1 MTTSTLATPPRA
13 APPSA
18 GPKTRTPGMKFLMT
32 LLIGFALSIPL
43 FSVWLLVYD
52 RQSQSETA
60 QSSIVEGW
68 GGPQVVAGPV
78 LVIPWERDEII
89 NSEVNG
95 KQISRKER
103 VGHQLVLSPVT
114 AVLDNKVKPERRKRS
129 IYEAVVYETHL
140 TGKVRFELPKDLA
153 RFDVDPAALQFARA
167 ELQFGLKDPR
177 GIFGPPPSINVGGK
191 ALPLQPGHGLNATG
205 GKGFFT
211 WLDAGALAAGAIDA
225 DFTADFRGNAS
236 LALVPRAGDT
246 VWTVTSAWP
255 NPSFVG
261 DFLPTSRKVSA
272 DGFSATY
279 RVGNLALGQALV
291 NAEDSAPGDTAAAS
305 DPASRYEGG
314 GSGGAAAFAKIDL
327 VQPVDLYDQ
336 VSRAAKYGFLFI
348 GFTFLTFLMFDLIGG
363 VRVSGVEYLM
373 VGSGLILFF
382 VMLLAFA
389 EVIGFGFAYL
399 VASGAIIGLITA
411 YSTAVLKT
419 RQRATLVGGL
429 LAALYAVLYVLL
441 SLEAYALLIGSLML
455 FAALAGVMYVTRNL
469 DWSGTKGKSDA
480 IA

>member
-1 MTTSTLATPPRA
+1 MTTKTVETPPRP
-13 APPSA
+13 APAPS
-18 GPKTRTPGMKFLMT
+18 KERTPGMKFLFM
-32 LLIGFALSIPL
+32 LLIGFVLTIPL

-68 GGPQVVAGPV
+68 GGPQVIAGPV
-78 LVIPWERDEII
+78 LVIPWQRQ
-89 NSEVNG
+89 EVVSVEENG
-95 KQISRKER
+95 KTVTRSQAVAHE
-103 VGHQLVLSPVT
+103 LVLSPIT
-114 AVLDNKVKPERRKRS
+114 AAIESGVKPERRKRS

-140 TGKVRFELPKDLA
+140 TGKVKFELPADLS
-153 RFDVDPAALQFARA
+153 RFDVDRGALEMNRA
-167 ELQFGLKDPR
+167 ELRFGLQDPR
-177 GIFGPPPSINVGGK
+177 GIFGPPPSIRVGGK
-191 ALPLQPGHGLNATG
+191 ALPLQPDHGLAATG

-211 WLDAGALAAGAIDA
+211 WLDATPLTTGAIEA

-236 LALVPRAGDT
+236 LTLVPRAGDT
-246 VWTVTSAWP
+246 RWTVTSAWP
-255 NPSFVG
+255 NPSFQG
-261 DFLPTSRKVSA
+261 GFLPTSRKVS
-272 DGFSATY
+272 DTGFTATY
-279 RVGNLALGQALV
+279 RVGNLALGQPLV
-291 NAEDSAPGDTAAAS
+291 NADDSGTEGAIEAS
-305 DPASRYEGG
+305 KGRIYDGSGG
-314 GSGGAAAFAKIDL
+314 GSTAPVAQVDL

-373 VGSGLILFF
+373 VGCGLILFF

-389 EVIGFGFAYL
+389 EVIGFGLAYL
-399 VASGAIIGLITA
+399 VASGAIIGLISA

-429 LAALYAVLYVLL
+429 LAGLYTVLYVLL

-469 DWSGTKGKSDA
+469 DWSGVRTKSEDA
-480 IA
+480 A

>member
-1 MTTSTLATPPRA
+1 VTTLSTPPSAAPA
-13 APPSA
+13 APPVR
-18 GPKTRTPGMKFLMT
+18 KERTPAMKFLLT

-78 LVIPWERDEII
+78 LVIPWERQEIVTV
-89 NSEVNG
+89 EENG
-95 KQISRKER
+95 KSVTRSQTVAHELI
-103 VGHQLVLSPVT
+103 LSPVT
-114 AVLDNKVKPERRKRS
+114 ADLDTIIKPERRKRS
-129 IYEAVVYETHL
+129 IYEAVVYETRL
-140 TGKVRFELPKDLA
+140 NGKVKFELPADLA
-153 RFDVDPAALQFARA
+153 RFDVDRAALQYARA
-167 ELQFGLKDPR
+167 ELRFGLQDPR
-177 GIFGPPPSINVGGK
+177 GIFGPPPSIKVAGQ

-211 WLDAGALAAGAIDA
+211 WLNAASLEKGPIEAE
-225 DFTADFRGNAS
+225 FTADFRGNAS

-246 VWTVTSAWP
+246 RWKVTSTWA
-255 NPSFVG
+255 NPSFQG
-261 DFLPTSRKVSA
+261 GFLPTTRTISDK
-272 DGFSATY
+272 GFTATY
-279 RVGNLALGQALV
+279 RVGNLALGQPLV
-291 NAEDSAPGDTAAAS
+291 NADDANANGAAMVSKAS
-305 DPASRYEGG
+305 DFSASRTYDANS
-314 GSGGAAAFAKIDL
+314 GSPAVARIDL

-363 VRVSGVEYLM
+363 VRVAGVEYVM

-389 EVIGFGFAYL
+389 EVIGFGLAYL

-411 YSTAVLKT
+411 YSAAVLNS
-419 RQRATLVGGL
+419 RQRASLVGGL
-429 LAALYAVLYVLL
+429 LAGLYTVLYVLL

-455 FAALAGVMYVTRNL
+455 FAALAGVMYVTRKL
-469 DWSGTKGKSDA
+469 DWSGAKVSVE
-480 IA
+480 

>member
-1 MTTSTLATPPRA
+1 VTPISEVPA
-13 APPSA
+13 NAPSER
-18 GPKTRTPGMKFLMT
+18 PKQRTPAMKFLLT

-78 LVIPWERDEII
+78 LVIPWERQ
-89 NSEVNG
+89 EVVTVEENG
-95 KQISRKER
+95 KSVTRSQNVAHE
-103 VGHQLVLSPVT
+103 LVLSPVT
-114 AVLDNKVKPERRKRS
+114 AALDTVIKPERRKRS

-140 TGKVRFELPKDLA
+140 TGKVKFELPADLA
-153 RFDVDPAALQFARA
+153 RFDVDGAALQMGRA
-167 ELQFGLKDPR
+167 ELRFGLQDPR
-177 GIFGPPPSINVGGK
+177 GIFGPPPSISVAGK

-211 WLDAGALAAGAIDA
+211 WLDATPLQSGAIEA

-246 VWTVTSAWP
+246 RWKVTSSWA
-255 NPSFVG
+255 NPSFQG
-261 DFLPTSRKVSA
+261 GFLPTTRTISDK
-272 DGFSATY
+272 GFTATY
-279 RVGNLALGQALV
+279 RVGNLALGQPLV
-291 NAEDSAPGDTAAAS
+291 NADDANADGAAMADKS
-305 DPASRYEGG
+305 GRVYDGG
-314 GSGGAAAFAKIDL
+314 GGVAPPVARIDL

-363 VRVSGVEYLM
+363 VRVAGVEYVM

-389 EVIGFGFAYL
+389 EVIGFGVAYL

-411 YSTAVLKT
+411 YSAAVLRS
-419 RQRATLVGGL
+419 RQRASLVGGL
-429 LAALYAVLYVLL
+429 LAGLYTVLYVLL

-455 FAALAGVMYVTRNL
+455 FAALAGVMYVTRKL
-469 DWSGTKGKSDA
+469 DWSGARVTGELNQ
-480 IA
+480 IG

>member
-1 MTTSTLATPPRA
+1 VTTPTTPTSAAPA
-13 APPSA
+13 APPVR
-18 GPKTRTPGMKFLMT
+18 KERTPAMKFLLT

-78 LVIPWERDEII
+78 LVIPWERQEIVTV
-89 NSEVNG
+89 EENG
-95 KQISRKER
+95 KSVTRSQNVAHE
-103 VGHQLVLSPVT
+103 LVLSPAT
-114 AVLDNKVKPERRKRS
+114 ADLDTVIKPERRKRS
-129 IYEAVVYETHL
+129 IYEAVVYETRL
-140 TGKVRFELPKDLA
+140 NGKVKFELPADLA
-153 RFDVDPAALQFARA
+153 RFDVDRAALQYARA
-167 ELQFGLKDPR
+167 ELRFGLQDPR
-177 GIFGPPPSINVGGK
+177 GIFGPPPSIKVGGQ

-211 WLDAGALAAGAIDA
+211 WLDASSLATSAIEA

-246 VWTVTSAWP
+246 RWKVTSTWA
-255 NPSFVG
+255 NPSFQG
-261 DFLPTSRKVSA
+261 GFLPTTRTISDK
-272 DGFSATY
+272 GFTATY
-279 RVGNLALGQALV
+279 RVGNLALGQPLV
-291 NAEDSAPGDTAAAS
+291 NADDAS
-305 DPASRYEGG
+305 VE
-314 GSGGAAAFAKIDL
+314 GAATASKSSRIYDGGNGASPPVARIDL

-363 VRVSGVEYLM
+363 VRVAGVEYVM

-389 EVIGFGFAYL
+389 EVIGFGLAYL

-411 YSTAVLKT
+411 YSAAVLNS
-419 RQRATLVGGL
+419 RRRASLVGGL
-429 LAALYAVLYVLL
+429 LAGLYTVLYVLL
-441 SLEAYALLIGSLML
+441 SLEAYSLLIGSLML
-455 FAALAGVMYVTRNL
+455 FAALAGVMYVTRKL
-469 DWSGTKGKSDA
+469 DWSGGKVTAD
-480 IA
+480 